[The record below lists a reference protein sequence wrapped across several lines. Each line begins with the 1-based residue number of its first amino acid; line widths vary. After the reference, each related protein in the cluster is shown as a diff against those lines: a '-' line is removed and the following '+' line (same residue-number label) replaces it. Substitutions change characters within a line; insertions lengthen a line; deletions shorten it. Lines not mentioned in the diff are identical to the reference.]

1 MVQYD
6 FIKVYAGETKQDVF
20 GKHKC
25 PQYWPIPK
33 MANITRT
40 NILIPI
46 ENRVTINDHLQNG
59 SSDIYFL
66 EVMAIVNLKKYRSNA
81 KVKWLSTNR
90 KILHVLQ
97 GIFM

>member
-1 MVQYD
+1 
-6 FIKVYAGETKQDVF
+6 
-20 GKHKC
+20 
-25 PQYWPIPK
+25 

-46 ENRVTINDHLQNG
+46 ENRVTINDHLQYG

-81 KVKWLSTNR
+81 KVKGLSTNR